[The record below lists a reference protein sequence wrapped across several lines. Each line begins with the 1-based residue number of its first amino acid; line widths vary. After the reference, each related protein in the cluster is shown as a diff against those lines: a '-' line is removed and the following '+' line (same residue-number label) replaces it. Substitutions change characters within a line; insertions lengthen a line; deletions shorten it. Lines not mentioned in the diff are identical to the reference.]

1 VTLPAYARVPG
12 FLENAATAWPGR
24 PYPLGATWDGEG
36 TNFALYSESAWEVE
50 LCLFDSPQDATP
62 SRTFRLRERTNY
74 VWHGYLPGVGP
85 GTYYGYRINGPYE
98 VGRGLRCNPFKLLL
112 DPYAKAVAG
121 RVDWSTH
128 PYAYP
133 FDQPGE
139 DWVLDDED
147 DTGGVPKGVVIDPA
161 FDWEGDRPP
170 SIPWHDTVIYEAHVK
185 GLTMLHPDVP
195 EEIRGTYAAV
205 AHPAVVE
212 HLKSIGVTAVELL
225 PVHAIVDEPFLV
237 QKGLTNYWGYS
248 TINYFSP
255 AQRYAKS
262 RDPQEQVREFKRMV
276 KALHAQG
283 LEVILDV
290 VYNHTAEGNHLG
302 PTLSFKGLDNPT
314 YYRLVRENPRYYMDY
329 TGTGNSLNLVH
340 PQTLTLVM
348 DSLRY
353 WVQEMHVDGFRFDLA
368 TTLAR
373 EEHNVDRYSSFF
385 DVIHQD
391 PVISRVKLIAEPWDV
406 GPNGYQVGNFPVLWA
421 EWNGKYRDTVRAY
434 WRGDPGTLQ
443 ELGYRL
449 TGSSDLYQEDGRRPH
464 ASINF
469 VVAHDGFT
477 LNDLVTYN
485 HKHNQANGENNRD
498 GHDHNLSYNFGVEGP
513 TGRKAIVRAR
523 ERQKRNFL
531 ATLLLS
537 HGVPMI
543 CGGDE
548 MGRTQ
553 GGNNNAYCQDN
564 PISWLRWDLSARDR
578 ELLEFTRRVARLRRE
593 HPGFRRRHFFQGRPI
608 RGSESKDI
616 TWLRPDGEEMTE
628 QEWHAGFVRCFGM
641 CLSGEAIDEWDEHGE
656 RVTDVT
662 FLLLFN
668 ADGAPIDFTL
678 PACGPGE
685 RWEGVLDTNEP
696 GVAEGERSFG
706 PGTELQLEGRTMVVL
721 RAAGGEE

>member
-1 VTLPAYARVPG
+1 
-12 FLENAATAWPGR
+12 
-24 PYPLGATWDGEG
+24 
-36 TNFALYSESAWEVE
+36 
-50 LCLFDSPQDATP
+50 
-62 SRTFRLRERTNY
+62 
-74 VWHGYLPGVGP
+74 
-85 GTYYGYRINGPYE
+85 
-98 VGRGLRCNPFKLLL
+98 
-112 DPYAKAVAG
+112 
-121 RVDWSTH
+121 
-128 PYAYP
+128 
-133 FDQPGE
+133 
-139 DWVLDDED
+139 
-147 DTGGVPKGVVIDPA
+147 
-161 FDWEGDRPP
+161 
-170 SIPWHDTVIYEAHVK
+170 
-185 GLTMLHPDVP
+185 
-195 EEIRGTYAAV
+195 
-205 AHPAVVE
+205 
-212 HLKSIGVTAVELL
+212 
-225 PVHAIVDEPFLV
+225 
-237 QKGLTNYWGYS
+237 TNYWGYS
-248 TINYFSP
+248 TLNYFSP
-255 AQRYAKS
+255 ARRYAKS

-276 KALHAQG
+276 KALHRAG

-290 VYNHTAEGNHLG
+290 VYNHSAEGNHLG
-302 PTLSFKGLDNPT
+302 PTLSFKGIDNPT
-314 YYRLVRENPRYYMDY
+314 YYRLVRDNPRYYMDY

-373 EEHNVDRYSSFF
+373 EEDGVDRSASSSFF

-449 TGSSDLYQEDGRRPH
+449 TGSSDLYQDDGRRPH

-485 HKHNQANGENNRD
+485 HKHNEANGENNRD
-498 GHDHNLSYNFGVEGP
+498 GHGHNISYNFGVEGP
-513 TGRKAIVRAR
+513 TRRKDIVRAR
-523 ERQKRNFL
+523 ERQKRNFI

-564 PISWLRWDLSARDR
+564 EISWLHWDLSQRDR
-578 ELLEFTRRVARLRRE
+578 ELLEFTRRVAKLRRE
-593 HPGFRRRHFFQGRPI
+593 HPNFRRRKFFRGRPI
-608 RGSESKDI
+608 RGSEAKDM

-628 QEWHAGFVRCFGM
+628 QEWTAGLVKSFGM
-641 CLSGEAIDEWDEHGE
+641 CLSGDAIEEWDEHGE
-656 RVTDVT
+656 QVTDDT

-668 ADGAPIDFTL
+668 ADGAGIGFTL
-678 PACGPGE
+678 PPCGPGE
-685 RWEGVLDTNEP
+685 KWEVVLDTSEP
-696 GVAEGERSFG
+696 RLAEGERNFDAG
-706 PGTELQLEGRTMVVL
+706 DEFPLEGRTMVVL
-721 RAAGGEE
+721 RAAEIEQ